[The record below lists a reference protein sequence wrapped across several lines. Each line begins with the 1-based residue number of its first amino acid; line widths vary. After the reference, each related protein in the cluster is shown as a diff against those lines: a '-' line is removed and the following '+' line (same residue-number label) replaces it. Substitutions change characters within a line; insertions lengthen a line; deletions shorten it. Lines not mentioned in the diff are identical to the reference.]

1 MVGIMVLSRVVTP
14 RIELLRDIVFQLKTF
29 IKEDIVLIDIYNKL
43 QLRQFVC
50 SDVETLYFDVFSYFN
65 LNEMMADFKG
75 LLQQLGV
82 DIIFIIGFPSYKG
95 FEYFDQGRF
104 YLFRETVMKEKRKMR
119 TKTYTGYMRVT
130 ILYLLLVL
138 NEMNMNVVHY
148 ALSTNEPVLNCC
160 FENMNYKRYGPLW
173 FEDFPYAPFYEYTME
188 WEMQSF
194 DKSKTENFVFGGYKG
209 KPNNFFEGRPFL
221 ENLEAK
227 LTKQGFDFCCV
238 DRYRDKRFVSQFDYY
253 KLLAKAKYTYIPPS
267 NGEYDFSIFRFME
280 SCMLDCVP
288 IVDTDCYI
296 YNLARTFP
304 DMNEIIKDKMTIS
317 RRRIVRRTYMYKRDI
332 NVLNDLK
339 ETKSYRKITSY
350 ESVKNF
356 FDGLLREIRKCQ

>member
-1 MVGIMVLSRVVTP
+1 MVGVMVLSYVYKS
-14 RIELLRDIVFQLKTF
+14 RIELFRDIIFQLKTF
-29 IKEDIVLIDIYNKL
+29 IKEDIVLIDIYNRL
-43 QLRQFVC
+43 QLRRFVC
-50 SDVETLYFDVFSYFN
+50 SDVETLYFDVFSYFS
-65 LNEMMADFKG
+65 LNEMVVDFKS
-75 LLQQLGV
+75 LLQQLDI
-82 DIIFIIGFPSYKG
+82 DIIFVIGFPSYKG
-95 FEYFDQGRF
+95 FEYFDQKTF
-104 YLFRETVMKEKRKMR
+104 YLFQEVVIKQKRQIIGRK
-119 TKTYTGYMRVT
+119 YFERVRVI
-130 ILYLLLVL
+130 ILYLLLAL
-138 NEMNMNVVHY
+138 NDMKMNVVHY

-160 FENMNYKRYGPLW
+160 FEDMNYRRYGPLW

-194 DKSKTENFVFGGYKG
+194 DKSKTENFVFGGFKD

-221 ENLEAK
+221 EKLENS
-227 LTKQGFDFCCV
+227 LTKQGFDFYCV
-238 DRYRDKRFVSQFDYY
+238 DRYSDKRFVPQFDYY

-288 IVDTDCYI
+288 IVDVDCYT

-304 DMNEIIKDKMTIS
+304 DMNEIISDKMTIS
-317 RRRIVRRTYMYKRDI
+317 TRRIVRRTYMYKRDI